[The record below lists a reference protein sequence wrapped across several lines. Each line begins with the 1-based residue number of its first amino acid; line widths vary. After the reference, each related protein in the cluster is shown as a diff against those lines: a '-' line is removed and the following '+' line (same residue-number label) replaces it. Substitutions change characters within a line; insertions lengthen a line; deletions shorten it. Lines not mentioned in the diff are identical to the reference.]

1 MEFSLKNSTITLS
14 SEKKEI
20 LLTPETVVLDGL
32 DIALPGEY
40 EKSGCLMYAWRKN
53 DEKLYHFRTRSGVEV
68 DYVVEV
74 NRELWGIEV
83 KASEDV
89 RSENLKGLR
98 VLGDRAAGLKRK
110 IVVFLGP
117 RRMRQDDV
125 EIIPLLEFLAEL
137 PS

>member
-1 MEFSLKNSTITLS
+1 M
-14 SEKKEI
+14 
-20 LLTPETVVLDGL
+20 
-32 DIALPGEY
+32 
-40 EKSGCLMYAWRKN
+40 
-53 DEKLYHFRTRSGVEV
+53 
-68 DYVVEV
+68 